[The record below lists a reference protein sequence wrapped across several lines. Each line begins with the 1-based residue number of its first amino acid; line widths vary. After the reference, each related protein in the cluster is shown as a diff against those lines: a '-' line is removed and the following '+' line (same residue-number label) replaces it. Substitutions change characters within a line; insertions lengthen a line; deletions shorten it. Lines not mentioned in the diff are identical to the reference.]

1 MSESPNKRPVV
12 VGIFVLIGLIFFI
25 AGVLMIGNISGTF
38 NKRMQ
43 VVTFFDDVNGLQVGN
58 NVWFSGVKIGNVK
71 NLRFYGDSQVEV
83 LVNIDISA
91 QEYIR
96 KDARIK
102 ISADGFIGNK
112 ILVISGGTQKVGRV
126 EQGDTIQVEST
137 FSSEDMLNTL
147 QENNMNLLGITKAL
161 KGISTGIAA
170 GEGSIG
176 KMLSETTLYDNLNN
190 AVVSLNNTSA
200 KAMQMVN
207 SLNTFTANLNKSGTL
222 VNDVMTDT
230 VVFDAMRQSIVQLQ
244 QMADSAN
251 TFVAQMNAA
260 SRNTDS
266 AMGAILYDEQTGT
279 DVKNLIQNIE
289 SSTAKLDE
297 DLEALQHN
305 FLFRRYFKKKA
316 KEEKKAAS
324 NL

>member
-12 VGIFVLIGLIFFI
+12 VGIFVLVGLIFFI

-96 KDARIK
+96 KDAKIK

-126 EQGDTIQVEST
+126 EQGDTIQVENT

-176 KMLSETTLYDNLNN
+176 KMLAETTLYDNLNS

-324 NL
+324 NP